1 MHSNNRR
8 RLLAVSLLTGAIL
21 APASVAAAD
30 GDVLIGAQ
38 LGGSSLAANTEGP
51 GAAFSDFDHG
61 TTLSGS
67 VLAAYEGIHAGQD
80 YRITGT
86 LGHAKWDNARSLEA
100 LAGVDLLWRQADGS
114 GAVYAGPRLGAVR
127 FSDDITD
134 DSNTGF
140 AWGAE
145 VGALT
150 TLTAFSSGDR
160 PLSAG
165 LFLRHTVID
174 ARQSGV
180 AGNGL
185 ERDIKVSSQT
195 SFGFQILLPL

>member
-1 MHSNNRR
+1 MHSGNRR
-8 RLLAVSLLTGAIL
+8 QWLASYLLAVAVL
-21 APASVAAAD
+21 APGSVAAAD
-30 GDVLIGAQ
+30 GDVFIGAQ
-38 LGGSSLAANTEGP
+38 LGGSSLAADTEGP

-67 VLAAYEGIHAGQD
+67 VLATYEGIHAGLD
-80 YRITGT
+80 YRITGA

-100 LAGVDLLWRQADGS
+100 LAGVDFLWRQTDGS
-114 GAVYAGPRLGAVR
+114 GAVYAGPRLGVVR
-127 FSDDITD
+127 FSDDITV

-150 TLTAFSSGDR
+150 TLTGFAPGVRS
-160 PLSAG
+160 LSAG

-195 SFGFQILLPL
+195 SFGLQILLPL